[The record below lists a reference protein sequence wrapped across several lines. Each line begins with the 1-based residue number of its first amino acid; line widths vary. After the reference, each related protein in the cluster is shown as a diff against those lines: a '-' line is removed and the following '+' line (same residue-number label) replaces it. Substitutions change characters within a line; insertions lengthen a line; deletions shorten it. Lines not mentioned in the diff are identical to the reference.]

1 MPLPGME
8 QDLSDFIIKLN
19 TSENQTRIR
28 QGTPMTSSGEE
39 NIAAEL
45 ARALQENEAL
55 KAEMIR
61 KDKWAEDLARQL
73 EILGGN
79 LEEDKAKVKHSRFM
93 GKGMEANLE
102 AEVTSASSETLSHYK
117 ALLTYKLNLPTLPP
131 TKDPLII
138 QNHLNKLAVQFK
150 GLANGRKYDPI
161 LLERHKIHLAAQT
174 LLAPDHIAYAKTAK
188 NQLTF
193 QEWAAGFKEAVL
205 PYGLITMAERNMAAL
220 APLTQNLATIPRFV
234 DKV

>member
-1 MPLPGME
+1 
-8 QDLSDFIIKLN
+8 
-19 TSENQTRIR
+19 
-28 QGTPMTSSGEE
+28 MTSSGEE

-79 LEEDKAKVKHSRFM
+79 LEEDKAKVENSRFM
-93 GKGMEANLE
+93 GKGVEANLE
-102 AEVTSASSETLSHYK
+102 AEVTLTSSETLSCYET
-117 ALLTYKLNLPTLPP
+117 LPMYKLNLPTLLP

-138 QNHLNKLAVQFK
+138 QNHLDKLAVQFK
-150 GLANGRKYDPI
+150 GLANGWKYDPI

-174 LLAPDHIAYAKTAK
+174 LSAPEHIAYAKTMK
-188 NQLTF
+188 NLL
-193 QEWAAGFKEAVL
+193 E
-205 PYGLITMAERNMAAL
+205 
-220 APLTQNLATIPRFV
+220 
-234 DKV
+234 